1 MSEDFINLEKKPS
14 SKKDITLSI
23 IILLLVFLFIFGFV
37 VLREYSLK
45 EVLSSVSQRITE
57 EAGEIFS
64 GKEDIDEEEKEDIEE
79 SIERKYYKKTAQKGD
94 GLTHLARRAVTSY
107 MEEEKINLSKEER
120 VYVEDYVQKRLH
132 TEKEEPRFLDI
143 GEEVEISLELIY
155 KGVSSAKNL
164 TSQQIDNLSQ
174 YSVLVNF

>member
-79 SIERKYYKKTAQKGD
+79 SVERKYYKKTAQEGD

-107 MEEEKINLSKEER
+107 MEEEKINLSEEER

-155 KGVSSAKNL
+155 EGVSSAKNL